1 MSYGSSRP
9 PFADPPFGDELD
21 AEPTRMD
28 DSLLSG
34 EIASESTAIAPEP
47 DTPYLVCEAGAD
59 LGREFPVAW
68 GDTTVG
74 RAVENEAVLKDLS
87 VSRRHL
93 RVIRDPRSGLR
104 LRDLGSGNGSL
115 LNGVRV
121 DEAPLRDGDR
131 ISLGETIL
139 RVRIPNAASVGQPRV
154 YLGSGFA
161 GAPSAPPLAAPI
173 ITPQYGAPVPAPQPV
188 AQAPMAVAV
197 PSMQIPSYAPPAQP
211 FAQPM
216 AAPAVSVA
224 STRPLSALSAEEAGR
239 IADHGAPQM
248 GGVSG
253 RPGAPLIVS
262 PPAPSS
268 PLQPSPSA
276 TMVIAKD
283 PKAEKKR
290 NLIMLGGAV
299 LVAGLAIG
307 AAALQSA
314 RNATEEAPTETV
326 QKPPMEAGLD
336 ALRARR
342 WDEAE
347 AAFRQVPDS
356 PATRDE
362 VERALQSARDG
373 RIHEGHIASARQ
385 AIQGGDPRGALNYLG
400 MVSAGS
406 PLSGDADALRRE
418 ARESLIVKLI
428 NEAKSASDQGRTE
441 ESRRKLTEA
450 SMLAPGHPAVER
462 ALTDLATLEAA
473 APVNPSA
480 PLPTPAPAPTP
491 TPAPT
496 VARPQAPVAE
506 RPTSTPRPSSPAPA
520 PSSPQR
526 LPSSAASGLPLIGD
540 YDTSSSAARPASSGA
555 ASGAAASARRA
566 AVDLYRAGNFT
577 EAARRAREAGAASS
591 GSDRSGLSELATQI
605 DQFSRDYARVRVATA
620 NPSSV
625 MRQIQNCVSLDQR
638 ISGGAAYKTQL
649 EAMLVDAYVSTA
661 RDALARDEWTTACS
675 RAQQAAGLS
684 RTNAAARE
692 LVQRCERKA
701 NELVAQALSLER
713 TDANRARETYRTATL
728 LAPPSSGAHRTAT
741 QRMANLR

>member
-1 MSYGSSRP
+1 MSYGSQRP
-9 PFADPPFGDELD
+9 PFAKPPFGDELD

-131 ISLGETIL
+131 ISLGETVL
-139 RVRIPNAASVGQPRV
+139 RVRVPNAATAGQPRV

-161 GAPSAPPLAAPI
+161 GAAAAPPLAAPI
-173 ITPQYGAPVPAPQPV
+173 VAPQFAPQMPTPQFVAPS
-188 AQAPMAVAV
+188 PMAVAV
-197 PSMQIPSYAPPAQP
+197 PSMHVPSYAAPAQ
-211 FAQPM
+211 QPM
-216 AAPAVSVA
+216 VAPAVSVA

-239 IADHGAPQM
+239 IADHGAPQT
-248 GGVSG
+248 GDVLG
-253 RPGAPLIVS
+253 RPGAPLVVS
-262 PPAPSS
+262 PSMPSA

-314 RNATEEAPTETV
+314 RNATEETPTETV

-362 VERALQSARDG
+362 VERALQGARDG

-385 AIQGGDPRGALNYLG
+385 SIQSGDPRGALNYLG
-400 MVSAGS
+400 MVSGSS

-462 ALTDLATLEAA
+462 ALTELATLEAA

-480 PLPTPAPAPTP
+480 PVNPPTAVPAP
-491 TPAPT
+491 
-496 VARPQAPVAE
+496 VVERPQAPVAE
-506 RPTSTPRPSSPAPA
+506 RPTPQRTPTPAAPA
-520 PSSPQR
+520 PRR
-526 LPSSAASGLPLIGD
+526 LPSSSAGGLPLVGD
-540 YDTSSSAARPASSGA
+540 YAAPPTSRTSGASASSSSAISVV
-555 ASGAAASARRA
+555 RRA
-566 AVDLYRAGNFT
+566 VVDLYRVGNFT
-577 EAARRAREAGAASS
+577 EAARRARESSAASS
-591 GSDRSGLSELATQI
+591 GSDRSGLAELATQV
-605 DQFSRDYARVRVATA
+605 DQFSRDYARVRAA
-620 NPSSV
+620 SSNPSSV
-625 MRQIQNCVSLDQR
+625 VRQIQNCVSLDQR

-649 EAMLVDAYVSTA
+649 EATLVDAYVSTA
-661 RDALARDEWTTACS
+661 RDALGRDEWTTACS

-741 QRMANLR
+741 QRMENLR